1 MTRALRTSIDGGTRN
16 RQIGAHG
23 TAGSGRREG
32 ISGGKV
38 TAFFNWADCRCPDC
52 TLGNLMVGVSEGV
65 GVGVTGPLPPAFWGE
80 AFFLG
85 QQSVK

>member
-1 MTRALRTSIDGGTRN
+1 MELPEV
-16 RQIGAHG
+16 
-23 TAGSGRREG
+23 AGVSG

-65 GVGVTGPLPPAFWGE
+65 GVGVTGPLPPAFWGGSLLFG
-80 AFFLG
+80 AT
-85 QQSVK
+85 VC